1 MALQASEAQ
10 LCPLQH
16 PYSRN
21 KPTYRVL
28 LRSGFSESTVD
39 LHVRA
44 IAVLNRQIIREQ

>member
-10 LCPLQH
+10 RCDLRHLYP
-16 PYSRN
+16 RN
-21 KPTYRVL
+21 MPTYRVL

-44 IAVLNRQIIREQ
+44 IAVFDRQIIREQ